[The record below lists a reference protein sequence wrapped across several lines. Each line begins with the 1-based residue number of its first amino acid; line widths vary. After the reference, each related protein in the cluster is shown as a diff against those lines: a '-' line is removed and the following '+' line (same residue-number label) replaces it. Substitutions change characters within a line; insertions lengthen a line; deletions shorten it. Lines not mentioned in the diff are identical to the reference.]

1 VRLDSHYNPI
11 EVGGPVPPLGEWPG
25 PFRRG
30 IAGRDHEAPMPNV
43 SLPRAVSR
51 VGKVRSLESF
61 DDGPPA
67 PAEAP
72 VPRPAALP
80 GVWQVQDG
88 WVVHPLL
95 APETIRA
102 LPFQLDMARI
112 AIADDLLVVLPTG
125 LGKTVIAALAGAEIL
140 RRGSGKLLVLAPT
153 RPLVLQHA
161 EAFRSW
167 IPGIRISRFTGTVRR
182 PVREGAWDGAD
193 VVFATP
199 EVVDHDLTAGRYSLG
214 DIGLIVFDEAHHAV
228 GKYAYV
234 AVAERFRRERGPN
247 ARLLALTASPG
258 GQQARIDE
266 VVGALGVR
274 RIEARHRDE
283 PGVREFVQPVEV
295 EHRWVDLPPE
305 IRSIQEA
312 LRAANLREGRAL
324 QRIGYLRKKPLA
336 SLSVKDL
343 ISLRAEVFARPGP
356 MVRKFGPLFHQLV
369 LLHLHHAL
377 ERLETQ
383 GVEPFVQYVERV
395 GGKPKPSRGDRAFL
409 KVPELVGALA
419 EAQAILRTAHSTSHP
434 KIDALRKLVA
444 EEFERPR
451 GRPPRILVFA
461 QFRDTIQGIR
471 AALDGAGWGTGRFVG
486 QSTRD
491 ADDPGMSQGEQS
503 TVLREFREGRFPI
516 LVASSVAEEGL
527 DVPDV
532 DLVVFF
538 ESIPSEI
545 RAIQRRGRTGRSALG
560 RVVLLLTTDT
570 RDVGY
575 EKAEQR
581 REEAMVRIVRR
592 LSRDSRRRRTEEAD
606 AASTESTAG
615 GVAPAAEEPAR
626 ALRRSRRP
634 SVAGDK

>member
-1 VRLDSHYNPI
+1 
-11 EVGGPVPPLGEWPG
+11 
-25 PFRRG
+25 
-30 IAGRDHEAPMPNV
+30 V
-43 SLPRAVSR
+43 S
-51 VGKVRSLESF
+51 KVRSLESF
-61 DDGPPA
+61 DDGA
-67 PAEAP
+67 PEAP
-72 VPRPAALP
+72 TVPAARPVALS
-80 GVWQVQDG
+80 GIWEVRDG
-88 WVVHPLL
+88 WVVHPLM
-95 APETIRA
+95 AGETIRA
-102 LPFQLDMARI
+102 LPFQLDLARI

-125 LGKTVIAALAGAEIL
+125 LGKTVIAALTGAEVL
-140 RRGSGKLLVLAPT
+140 RRDSGKLLVLAPT
-153 RPLVLQHA
+153 RPLVIQHA
-161 EAFRSW
+161 EAFRTW
-167 IPGIRISRFTGTVRR
+167 IPSLRIARFTGTVRR
-182 PVREGAWDGAD
+182 PVREGAWDGAEA
-193 VVFATP
+193 VFATP
-199 EVVDHDLTAGRYSLG
+199 ELVEHDLAAGRYSLN
-214 DIGLIVFDEAHHAV
+214 DVGLIVFDEAHHTV

-234 AVAERFRRERGPN
+234 AVAGRFRQDRRPD
-247 ARLLALTASPG
+247 ARLLGLTASPG

-266 VVGALGVR
+266 VVDVLGVR
-274 RIEARHRDE
+274 RVEARHRDE
-283 PGVREFVQPVEV
+283 VGVREYVQPVEV
-295 EHRWVDLPPE
+295 EHRWVDLPLE

-343 ISLRAEVFARPGP
+343 VALRAEVFARPGP

-395 GGKPKPSRGDRAFL
+395 GTKPKPSRGDRAFL
-409 KVPELVGALA
+409 KVPELVQSLV
-419 EAQAILRTAHSTSHP
+419 EAQSILGTAHSTSHP
-434 KIDALRKLVA
+434 KIDALHKLVQ
-444 EEFERPR
+444 EEFDRPR

-471 AALDGAGWGTGRFVG
+471 AALDGDGWATGRFVG

-491 ADDPGMSQGEQS
+491 ADDPGMKQSEHS

-545 RAIQRRGRTGRSALG
+545 RAIQRRGRTGRSSLG
-560 RVVLLLTTDT
+560 RVVLLLTRDT

-575 EKAEQR
+575 EKAEHR

-592 LSRDSRRRRTEEAD
+592 LSRDSRRAR
-606 AASTESTAG
+606 
-615 GVAPAAEEPAR
+615 AAESKPGASEGAGAAEPPADLDAPPAR
-626 ALRRSRRP
+626 NRRRRP
-634 SVAGDK
+634 SVVGDK

>member
-1 VRLDSHYNPI
+1 
-11 EVGGPVPPLGEWPG
+11 
-25 PFRRG
+25 
-30 IAGRDHEAPMPNV
+30 V
-43 SLPRAVSR
+43 S
-51 VGKVRSLESF
+51 KVRSLESF
-61 DDGPPA
+61 DNGRPEEPVVPA
-67 PAEAP
+67 
-72 VPRPAALP
+72 PRPAALP
-80 GVWQVQDG
+80 GIWQVRDG

-95 APETIRA
+95 AGETIRA
-102 LPFQLDMARI
+102 LPFQLDLARV

-125 LGKTVIAALAGAEIL
+125 LGKTVVAALTGAEVL
-140 RRGSGKLLVLAPT
+140 RRGTGKLLILAPT

-161 EAFRSW
+161 EAFRTW
-167 IPGIRISRFTGTVRR
+167 IPSVRIARFTGTVRR

-193 VVFATP
+193 AVFATP
-199 EVVDHDLTAGRYSLG
+199 ELVEHDLSAGRYSLE
-214 DIGLIVFDEAHHAV
+214 DVGLIVFDEAHHAV

-234 AVAERFRRERGPN
+234 AVAGRFRRSRRPD
-247 ARLLALTASPG
+247 ARLLGLTASPG

-266 VVGALGVR
+266 VVGVLGVTR
-274 RIEARHRDE
+274 VEARHRDE
-283 PGVREFVQPVEV
+283 VGVREYVQPVEV
-295 EHRWVDLPPE
+295 EHRWVDLPIE

-343 ISLRAEVFARPGP
+343 VALRSEVFARPGP

-395 GGKPKPSRGDRAFL
+395 GAKPKPSRGDRAFL
-409 KVPELVGALA
+409 KVPELVQALS
-419 EAQAILRTAHSTSHP
+419 EAQAILGTAHSTSHP
-434 KIDALRKLVA
+434 KVDALRKLVR

-471 AALDGAGWGTGRFVG
+471 AALDGDGWGTGRFVG

-491 ADDPGMSQGEQS
+491 ADDPGMNQTEQS
-503 TVLREFREGRFPI
+503 VVLREFREGRFPI

-545 RAIQRRGRTGRSALG
+545 RAIQRRGRTGRSSLG
-560 RVVLLLTTDT
+560 RVVLLLTRDT

-592 LSRDSRRRRTEEAD
+592 LSRDARR
-606 AASTESTAG
+606 
-615 GVAPAAEEPAR
+615 AR
-626 ALRRSRRP
+626 AEKDSSFASEEGVPGADPVAVPAPDAPRRRSRR
-634 SVAGDK
+634 SGVGDK